1 MEFGLFIGG
10 WVPDYLD
17 GRNDAYEHERLINE
31 TRIAEAGDRSNWK
44 YVWVTEHHFL
54 AEYSHISANEIVMPH
69 ILART
74 ERIRVAS
81 GIINVTPPVNHPA
94 RIAERVAMLDH
105 LSGGRFD
112 FGTGRGSSTTEQ
124 AGFGITDPDLT
135 KEMFDEV
142 MPEFRKM
149 WGQDSYS
156 FDGRFF
162 SMPERNVLPKPY
174 VKPHPPMWVA
184 AGNPDTF
191 EKAAKLG
198 LGVICFTG
206 GNPEKMRPLVELYKE
221 TIKDADPVGD
231 YVNDNVA
238 ISTSFMCLEDGD
250 AARDWMTKSRN
261 GRQQSLVFKYLDTFP
276 KPPGIP
282 EWPERDPRP
291 HARAA
296 GHRPPEGRLHRRH
309 PRRLRR
315 GAREVGGH
323 RRRPAHHGPHRQRVA
338 LRARRGVAS
347 SCSATRSSP
356 SSTPTLRPAPPASA
370 ARPASASASPD
381 PTTTITAVRR
391 VWTQSRIPPRFPS

>member
-17 GRNDAYEHERLINE
+17 RRDDGAEHERLVDE
-31 TRIAEAGDRSNWK
+31 TRIAEAGDRSGWR

-54 AEYSHISANEIVMPH
+54 TEYSHISANEVVIPH
-69 ILART
+69 ILAKT

-124 AGFGITDPDLT
+124 AGFGITDPELT
-135 KEMFDEV
+135 KDMFDEV

-149 WGQDSYS
+149 WSQDSYS
-156 FDGRFF
+156 FEGRYFC
-162 SMPERNVLPKPY
+162 MPARNVLPKPY

-184 AGNPDTF
+184 AGNPETF
-191 EKAAKLG
+191 EKAGRLG

-206 GNPEKMRPLVELYKE
+206 GSPERMKPLVDVYK
-221 TIKDADPVGD
+221 TAIQDAEPVGD

-238 ISTSFMCLEDGD
+238 ITTSFLCLEDGD
-250 AARDWMTKSRN
+250 VARDWMTRSRN

-276 KPPGIP
+276 KPPGVP
-282 EWPERDPRP
+282 DWPE
-291 HARAA
+291 
-296 GHRPPEGRLHRRH
+296 EI
-309 PRRLRR
+309 
-315 GAREVGGH
+315 
-323 RRRPAHHGPHRQRVA
+323 
-338 LRARRGVAS
+338 
-347 SCSATRSSP
+347 
-356 SSTPTLRPAPPASA
+356 
-370 ARPASASASPD
+370 PD
-381 PTTTITAVRR
+381 PTLEELAAGAARGTAIVGTPDDCAEALEKWTATGADQVVMGPTGTTYPYEVVEEAVELFGTKVIPQFDDTSSEARAVRFR
-391 VWTQSRIPPRFPS
+391 REAAERLGV

>member
-54 AEYSHISANEIVMPH
+54 TEYSHISANEVVMPH

-74 ERIRVAS
+74 DRIRVAS

-149 WGQDSYS
+149 WSQDSYS

-250 AARDWMTKSRN
+250 AARDWMTRSRN

-282 EWPERDPRP
+282 EWPNEIPDPTLEQLAIGREKGASIVGTP
-291 HARAA
+291 DDCAEVLQKWQAIGVDQLIMGPTGSTWPYELVEESVELLGNKVIPQFDREPNEARAA
-296 GHRPPEGRLHRRH
+296 RFRREAGERLG
-309 PRRLRR
+309 L
-315 GAREVGGH
+315 
-323 RRRPAHHGPHRQRVA
+323 
-338 LRARRGVAS
+338 
-347 SCSATRSSP
+347 T
-356 SSTPTLRPAPPASA
+356 
-370 ARPASASASPD
+370 
-381 PTTTITAVRR
+381 
-391 VWTQSRIPPRFPS
+391 

>member
-17 GRNDAYEHERLINE
+17 GRNDAWEHERLMNE
-31 TRIAEAGDRSNWK
+31 VRIAEAGDRTNWK

-54 AEYSHISANEIVMPH
+54 TEYSHISASEIVMPH

-149 WGQDSYS
+149 WSQDSYS

-162 SMPERNVLPKPY
+162 SMPERNVLPKPH

-191 EKAAKLG
+191 EKAGRLG

-206 GNPEKMRPLVELYKE
+206 GSPEKMKGLVEIYKE
-221 TIKDADPVGD
+221 AVAHADPVGD

-250 AARDWMTKSRN
+250 AARRHMTTSRN

-282 EWPERDPRP
+282 DWPE
-291 HARAA
+291 
-296 GHRPPEGRLHRRH
+296 EI
-309 PRRLRR
+309 
-315 GAREVGGH
+315 
-323 RRRPAHHGPHRQRVA
+323 
-338 LRARRGVAS
+338 
-347 SCSATRSSP
+347 
-356 SSTPTLRPAPPASA
+356 
-370 ARPASASASPD
+370 PD
-381 PTTTITAVRR
+381 PTLEQLEVGFQKGTSIVGNPDDCAEALEKWRAIGVDQLIMGPTGSAWPYELVEESVELLGTKVIPQFDTEPEARAVGFRR
-391 VWTQSRIPPRFPS
+391 QAAERLGLV

>member
-17 GRNDAYEHERLINE
+17 RRDDAWEHERLMNE
-31 TRIAEAGDRSNWK
+31 VRIAEAGDRSSWK

-54 AEYSHISANEIVMPH
+54 TEYSHISASEIVMPH

-149 WGQDSYS
+149 WSQDSYS

-162 SMPERNVLPKPY
+162 SMPERNVLPKPH

-191 EKAAKLG
+191 EKAGRLG

-206 GNPEKMRPLVELYKE
+206 GSPEKMKGLVEIYKE
-221 TIKDADPVGD
+221 AVADADPVGD

-250 AARDWMTKSRN
+250 AARQHMTSSRN

-276 KPPGIP
+276 KPPGVP
-282 EWPERDPRP
+282 DWPTEI
-291 HARAA
+291 
-296 GHRPPEGRLHRRH
+296 
-309 PRRLRR
+309 
-315 GAREVGGH
+315 
-323 RRRPAHHGPHRQRVA
+323 
-338 LRARRGVAS
+338 
-347 SCSATRSSP
+347 
-356 SSTPTLRPAPPASA
+356 
-370 ARPASASASPD
+370 PD
-381 PTTTITAVRR
+381 PTLEQLEVGFQKGTSIVGNPDDCAEALEKWRAIGVDQLIMGPTGSAWPYELVEESVELLGTKVIPQFDSDPEARAVRFR
-391 VWTQSRIPPRFPS
+391 HEAAQRLGLA

>member
-112 FGTGRGSSTTEQ
+112 FGTGRGSSSTEQ
-124 AGFGITDPDLT
+124 GGFGITDPELT

-149 WGQDSYS
+149 WSQDRYS

-191 EKAAKLG
+191 EKAGKLG

-206 GNPEKMRPLVELYKE
+206 GSPEKMKGLVEVYKE
-221 TIKDADPVGD
+221 AIKDADPVGD
-231 YVNDNVA
+231 FVNDNVA
-238 ISTSFMCLEDGD
+238 ITTSFMCLEDGD
-250 AARDWMTKSRN
+250 AARQAMTTSRN

-276 KPPGIP
+276 KPPGVPDWPVEIP
-282 EWPERDPRP
+282 DPTLEDLAVGFAKGTSIVGNPDDCAEALQKWQGIGVDQLIMGPTGSAWPYELVEESVELLGNKVIPQFDTDPE
-291 HARAA
+291 ARAA
-296 GHRPPEGRLHRRH
+296 RFRREAGERLG
-309 PRRLRR
+309 L
-315 GAREVGGH
+315 
-323 RRRPAHHGPHRQRVA
+323 
-338 LRARRGVAS
+338 
-347 SCSATRSSP
+347 T
-356 SSTPTLRPAPPASA
+356 
-370 ARPASASASPD
+370 
-381 PTTTITAVRR
+381 
-391 VWTQSRIPPRFPS
+391 

>member
-17 GRNDAYEHERLINE
+17 GRDDAAEHERLIDE
-31 TRIAEAGDRSNWK
+31 TRIAIAGDRSNWK

-54 AEYSHISANEIVMPH
+54 TEYSHISASEIVMPH
-69 ILART
+69 ILAKT

-112 FGTGRGSSTTEQ
+112 FGTGRGSSSTEQ
-124 AGFGITDPDLT
+124 GGFGITDPDLT

-149 WGQDSYS
+149 WSQDSYS

-191 EKAAKLG
+191 EKAGKLG

-206 GNPEKMRPLVELYKE
+206 GSPEKMKPLVDVYKE
-221 TIKDADPVGD
+221 AIADADPVGD
-231 YVNDNVA
+231 FVNDNVA
-238 ISTSFMCLEDGD
+238 ITTSFMCLEDGD
-250 AARDWMTKSRN
+250 AARDWMTRSRN

-276 KPPGIP
+276 KPPGVPDWPVEIP
-282 EWPERDPRP
+282 DPTLEQLAAGAEKGTSIVGTPDECAEILQKWEAIGVDQLIMGPTGSTYPYDVVEEAVELFGNKVIPQFDKDPE
-291 HARAA
+291 ARAA
-296 GHRPPEGRLHRRH
+296 KFRREA
-309 PRRLRR
+309 
-315 GAREVGGH
+315 GAKR
-323 RRRPAHHGPHRQRVA
+323 
-338 LRARRGVAS
+338 
-347 SCSATRSSP
+347 
-356 SSTPTLRPAPPASA
+356 
-370 ARPASASASPD
+370 
-381 PTTTITAVRR
+381 
-391 VWTQSRIPPRFPS
+391 

>member
-74 ERIRVAS
+74 DRIRVAS

-124 AGFGITDPDLT
+124 GGFGIDDPDLT

-221 TIKDADPVGD
+221 TVKDADPVGD

-282 EWPERDPRP
+282 EWPNEIPDPTLEQLAIGREKGSAIVGTP
-291 HARAA
+291 DDCAEVLQKWEAIGVDQLIMGPTGSAWPYELVEESVELLGNKVIPQFDKDPEARAA
-296 GHRPPEGRLHRRH
+296 KFRREAGERLG
-309 PRRLRR
+309 L
-315 GAREVGGH
+315 
-323 RRRPAHHGPHRQRVA
+323 
-338 LRARRGVAS
+338 
-347 SCSATRSSP
+347 T
-356 SSTPTLRPAPPASA
+356 
-370 ARPASASASPD
+370 
-381 PTTTITAVRR
+381 
-391 VWTQSRIPPRFPS
+391 

>member
-17 GRNDAYEHERLINE
+17 GRNDAYEHERLMNE
-31 TRIAEAGDRSNWK
+31 VRIAEAGDRTNWK

-124 AGFGITDPDLT
+124 AGFGITDPELT
-135 KEMFDEV
+135 KDMFDEV

-149 WGQDSYS
+149 WSQDSYS
-156 FDGRFF
+156 FDGKFF

-191 EKAAKLG
+191 EKAGRLG

-206 GNPEKMRPLVELYKE
+206 GSPEKMRPLVQIYKE
-221 TIKDADPVGD
+221 AVAKAEPVGD
-231 YVNDNVA
+231 FVNDNVA

-276 KPPGIP
+276 RPPGIP
-282 EWPERDPRP
+282 EWPIEIPDPTLEQLAIGREKGTSIVGTP
-291 HARAA
+291 DDCAEVLQKWQDIGVDQLIMGPTGSAWPYELVEESVELLGTKVIPQFDTDPEARAA
-296 GHRPPEGRLHRRH
+296 RFRREAGE
-309 PRRLRR
+309 RMGL
-315 GAREVGGH
+315 A
-323 RRRPAHHGPHRQRVA
+323 
-338 LRARRGVAS
+338 
-347 SCSATRSSP
+347 
-356 SSTPTLRPAPPASA
+356 
-370 ARPASASASPD
+370 
-381 PTTTITAVRR
+381 
-391 VWTQSRIPPRFPS
+391 

>member
-17 GRNDAYEHERLINE
+17 GRDDAAEHARLVDE

-54 AEYSHISANEIVMPH
+54 AEYSHISANEVVMPH

-149 WGQDSYS
+149 WSQDHYS

-184 AGNPDTF
+184 AGNPETF

-206 GNPEKMRPLVELYKE
+206 GSPEKMKPLVDLYKE
-221 TIKDADPVGD
+221 TVKDADPVGD
-231 YVNDNVA
+231 YVNDNIA
-238 ISTSFMCLEDGD
+238 ITTSFMCLEDGD

-276 KPPGIP
+276 KPPGVPDWPIEIP
-282 EWPERDPRP
+282 DPTLEQLAVGAEKGTSIVGTP
-291 HARAA
+291 DECAEILQKWTAIGVDQLIMGPTGSAYPYEVVEETVELFGTKVIPQFDTSPDEARAA
-296 GHRPPEGRLHRRH
+296 RFRRE
-309 PRRLRR
+309 
-315 GAREVGGH
+315 A
-323 RRRPAHHGPHRQRVA
+323 
-338 LRARRGVAS
+338 
-347 SCSATRSSP
+347 
-356 SSTPTLRPAPPASA
+356 A
-370 ARPASASASPD
+370 ARLGLS
-381 PTTTITAVRR
+381 
-391 VWTQSRIPPRFPS
+391 

>member
-17 GRNDAYEHERLINE
+17 GRDDAHEHERLLNE

-54 AEYSHISANEIVMPH
+54 AEYSHISANEVVMPH

-149 WGQDSYS
+149 WSQDSYS

-191 EKAAKLG
+191 EKAGRLG

-206 GNPEKMRPLVELYKE
+206 GSPEKMRPLVEIYKE
-221 TIKDADPVGD
+221 AVAHAEPVGD

-250 AARDWMTKSRN
+250 AARDWMTRSRN

-282 EWPERDPRP
+282 EWPEEIPDPTLEQLAAGREKGTSIVGTP
-291 HARAA
+291 DECAEVLQKWEAIGVDQLIMGPTGSAWPYELVEESVELLGQKVIPQFDADPEARAA
-296 GHRPPEGRLHRRH
+296 RFRREAGERLG
-309 PRRLRR
+309 L
-315 GAREVGGH
+315 A
-323 RRRPAHHGPHRQRVA
+323 
-338 LRARRGVAS
+338 
-347 SCSATRSSP
+347 
-356 SSTPTLRPAPPASA
+356 
-370 ARPASASASPD
+370 
-381 PTTTITAVRR
+381 
-391 VWTQSRIPPRFPS
+391 

>member
-1 MEFGLFIGG
+1 MSMEFGLFIGG
-10 WVPDYLD
+10 WVPGYLD
-17 GRNDAYEHERLINE
+17 GRDDAYEHQRLIDE

-54 AEYSHISANEIVMPH
+54 AEYSHISANEVVMPH

-149 WGQDSYS
+149 WAQDSYR

-206 GNPEKMRPLVELYKE
+206 GSPEKMRPLVEIYKE

-231 YVNDNVA
+231 FINDNVA

-250 AARDWMTKSRN
+250 AARDWMTESRN

-282 EWPERDPRP
+282 EWPTEIPDPTLEQLEIGREKGASIVGTP
-291 HARAA
+291 DECAEVLQKWEAIGVDQLIMGPTGSAWPYELVEESVELLGNKVIPQFDKDPEARAA
-296 GHRPPEGRLHRRH
+296 RFRREAGEK
-309 PRRLRR
+309 L
-315 GAREVGGH
+315 
-323 RRRPAHHGPHRQRVA
+323 
-338 LRARRGVAS
+338 
-347 SCSATRSSP
+347 
-356 SSTPTLRPAPPASA
+356 
-370 ARPASASASPD
+370 
-381 PTTTITAVRR
+381 
-391 VWTQSRIPPRFPS
+391 

>member
-17 GRNDAYEHERLINE
+17 GRNDAYEHQRLIDE

-112 FGTGRGSSTTEQ
+112 FGTGRGSSSTEQ
-124 AGFGITDPDLT
+124 GGFGITDPELT

-149 WGQDSYS
+149 WSQDTYS

-191 EKAAKLG
+191 EKAGRLG

-206 GNPEKMRPLVELYKE
+206 GSPEKMKGLVEVYKE
-221 TIKDADPVGD
+221 AIQHAEPVGD

-238 ISTSFMCLEDGD
+238 ITTSFMCLEDGD
-250 AARDWMTKSRN
+250 AARAAMTTSRN

-276 KPPGIP
+276 KPPGVP
-282 EWPERDPRP
+282 EWPIEIPDPTLEDLAVGFAKGTSIVGNP
-291 HARAA
+291 DDCAEALQKWQGIGVDQLIMGPTGSTWPYELVEESVELLGNKVIPQFDTDPEARAA
-296 GHRPPEGRLHRRH
+296 RFRREAGERLG
-309 PRRLRR
+309 L
-315 GAREVGGH
+315 
-323 RRRPAHHGPHRQRVA
+323 
-338 LRARRGVAS
+338 
-347 SCSATRSSP
+347 T
-356 SSTPTLRPAPPASA
+356 
-370 ARPASASASPD
+370 
-381 PTTTITAVRR
+381 
-391 VWTQSRIPPRFPS
+391 

>member
-1 MEFGLFIGG
+1 MSMEFGLFIGG

-17 GRNDAYEHERLINE
+17 GRNDAYEHERLLNE
-31 TRIAEAGDRSNWK
+31 TRVAEAGDRSGWK

-54 AEYSHISANEIVMPH
+54 AEYSHISANEVVMPH

-74 ERIRVAS
+74 NRIRVGS

-124 AGFGITDPDLT
+124 AGFGITDPDST

-142 MPEFRKM
+142 MPEFAKM

-162 SMPERNVLPKPY
+162 SMPERNVLPKPHI
-174 VKPHPPMWVA
+174 KPHPPMWVA
-184 AGNPDTF
+184 AGNPETF

-206 GNPEKMRPLVELYKE
+206 GSPERMRPLVETYKE
-221 TIKDADPVGD
+221 HIADADPVGD

-238 ISTSFMCLEDGD
+238 ITTNFMCLEDGD
-250 AARDWMTKSRN
+250 AARDWMTHSRN

-276 KPPGIP
+276 KPSGIP
-282 EWPERDPRP
+282 EWPAEI
-291 HARAA
+291 
-296 GHRPPEGRLHRRH
+296 
-309 PRRLRR
+309 
-315 GAREVGGH
+315 
-323 RRRPAHHGPHRQRVA
+323 
-338 LRARRGVAS
+338 
-347 SCSATRSSP
+347 
-356 SSTPTLRPAPPASA
+356 
-370 ARPASASASPD
+370 PD
-381 PTTTITAVRR
+381 PTLEQLEVGVAKGASIVGTPDECVEALAKWDEIGVDQLIMGPTGSAYPYALVEETVELFGEKVIPKFDSDPGECRAERFRR
-391 VWTQSRIPPRFPS
+391 EAAERLGVA

>member
-1 MEFGLFIGG
+1 
-10 WVPDYLD
+10 
-17 GRNDAYEHERLINE
+17 
-31 TRIAEAGDRSNWK
+31 
-44 YVWVTEHHFL
+44 VWVTEHHFL
-54 AEYSHISANEIVMPH
+54 AEYSHISANEVVMPH

-149 WGQDSYS
+149 WAQDSYR

-206 GNPEKMRPLVELYKE
+206 GSPEKMRPLVEIYKE

-231 YVNDNVA
+231 FINDNVA

-282 EWPERDPRP
+282 EWPTEIPDPTLEQLEIGREKGASIVGTP
-291 HARAA
+291 DECAEVLQKWEAIGVDQLIMGPTGSAWPYELVEESVELLGNKVIPQFDKDPEARAA
-296 GHRPPEGRLHRRH
+296 RFRREAGEQ
-309 PRRLRR
+309 L
-315 GAREVGGH
+315 
-323 RRRPAHHGPHRQRVA
+323 
-338 LRARRGVAS
+338 
-347 SCSATRSSP
+347 
-356 SSTPTLRPAPPASA
+356 
-370 ARPASASASPD
+370 
-381 PTTTITAVRR
+381 
-391 VWTQSRIPPRFPS
+391 

>member
-17 GRNDAYEHERLINE
+17 GRDDAWEHERLMNE
-31 TRIAEAGDRSNWK
+31 VRVAEAGDRTNWR

-54 AEYSHISANEIVMPH
+54 TEYSHISASEIVMPH

-149 WGQDSYS
+149 WSQDSYA
-156 FDGRFF
+156 FEGRFF
-162 SMPERNVLPKPY
+162 SMPERNVLPKPH

-191 EKAAKLG
+191 EKAGRLG

-206 GNPEKMRPLVELYKE
+206 GSPDKMRGLVEIYKE
-221 TIKDADPVGD
+221 AVADADPVGD

-250 AARDWMTKSRN
+250 AARRHMTSSRN

-282 EWPERDPRP
+282 DWPE
-291 HARAA
+291 
-296 GHRPPEGRLHRRH
+296 EI
-309 PRRLRR
+309 
-315 GAREVGGH
+315 
-323 RRRPAHHGPHRQRVA
+323 
-338 LRARRGVAS
+338 
-347 SCSATRSSP
+347 
-356 SSTPTLRPAPPASA
+356 
-370 ARPASASASPD
+370 PD
-381 PTTTITAVRR
+381 PTLEQLEVGFRKGTSIVGNPDDCAEALERWRAIGVDQLIMGPTGSAWPYELVEESVELLGTKVIPQFDTEPEARAVRFR
-391 VWTQSRIPPRFPS
+391 REAAERLGLG

>member
-17 GRNDAYEHERLINE
+17 GRDDGAEHERLLNE

-54 AEYSHISANEIVMPH
+54 TEYSHISANEVVMPH

-112 FGTGRGSSTTEQ
+112 FGTGRGSSSTEQ
-124 AGFGITDPDLT
+124 GGFGITDPELT

-149 WGQDSYS
+149 WSQDRYS

-184 AGNPDTF
+184 AGNPETF

-206 GNPEKMRPLVELYKE
+206 GSPEKMRPLVDLYKE

-238 ISTSFMCLEDGD
+238 ITTSFMCLEDGD
-250 AARDWMTKSRN
+250 AARGWMTRSRN

-282 EWPERDPRP
+282 DWPAEIPDPTLEQLAAGAEKGTSIVGTPDECAEILAKWDAIGVDQLIMGPTGSTYPYDVVEETVELFGTKVIP
-291 HARAA
+291 HFDTDPEARAA
-296 GHRPPEGRLHRRH
+296 RFRRDAAERLG
-309 PRRLRR
+309 L
-315 GAREVGGH
+315 
-323 RRRPAHHGPHRQRVA
+323 
-338 LRARRGVAS
+338 
-347 SCSATRSSP
+347 T
-356 SSTPTLRPAPPASA
+356 
-370 ARPASASASPD
+370 
-381 PTTTITAVRR
+381 
-391 VWTQSRIPPRFPS
+391 

>member
-10 WVPDYLD
+10 WVPDYLE
-17 GRNDAYEHERLINE
+17 GRDDDAEHRRLVDE
-31 TRIAEAGDRSNWK
+31 TRVAEVGDRNNWK

-54 AEYSHISANEIVMPH
+54 TEYSHISANEVVMPY
-69 ILART
+69 IAART
-74 ERIRVAS
+74 EKIRVCS

-124 AGFGITDPDLT
+124 GGFGIDDPDLT

-149 WGQDSYS
+149 WSQDSYS

-191 EKAAKLG
+191 EKAARLG

-206 GNPEKMRPLVELYKE
+206 GSPEKMKPLIDLYKE
-221 TIKDADPVGD
+221 TIKDADPVGE

-238 ISTSFMCLEDGD
+238 IATSFLCLEDGD
-250 AARDWMTKSRN
+250 AARDWMTRSRN

-282 EWPERDPRP
+282 DWPTEI
-291 HARAA
+291 
-296 GHRPPEGRLHRRH
+296 
-309 PRRLRR
+309 
-315 GAREVGGH
+315 
-323 RRRPAHHGPHRQRVA
+323 
-338 LRARRGVAS
+338 
-347 SCSATRSSP
+347 
-356 SSTPTLRPAPPASA
+356 
-370 ARPASASASPD
+370 PD
-381 PTTTITAVRR
+381 PTHEQLAAGFEKGTSIVGTPDECIEALQKWDDVGVDQLIMGPTGSTYPFELVEETVELFGTKVIPHFDSDPEPRSARHRR
-391 VWTQSRIPPRFPS
+391 VAGERAHAVT

>member
-10 WVPDYLD
+10 WVPDYLE
-17 GRNDAYEHERLINE
+17 GRDDAAEHARLIDE
-31 TRIAEAGDRSNWK
+31 TRIAEAGDRSGWK

-54 AEYSHISANEIVMPH
+54 TEYSHISASEIVMPH

-149 WGQDSYS
+149 WSQDAYS

-162 SMPERNVLPKPY
+162 SMPERNVLPKPH

-191 EKAAKLG
+191 EKAGRLG

-206 GNPEKMRPLVELYKE
+206 GSPEKMKGLVEIYKE
-221 TIKDADPVGD
+221 AVADADPVGD
-231 YVNDNVA
+231 FVNDNVA

-250 AARDWMTKSRN
+250 AARQHMTTSRN

-282 EWPERDPRP
+282 DWPTEI
-291 HARAA
+291 
-296 GHRPPEGRLHRRH
+296 
-309 PRRLRR
+309 
-315 GAREVGGH
+315 
-323 RRRPAHHGPHRQRVA
+323 
-338 LRARRGVAS
+338 
-347 SCSATRSSP
+347 
-356 SSTPTLRPAPPASA
+356 
-370 ARPASASASPD
+370 PD
-381 PTTTITAVRR
+381 PTLEQLEAGFQKGTSIVGNPDDCAEALEKWRAIGVDQLIMGPTGSAWPYELVEESVELLGTKVIPQFDTDPEARAVRFR
-391 VWTQSRIPPRFPS
+391 REAAARLGLA

>member
-17 GRNDAYEHERLINE
+17 GRDDEAEHVRLLDE

-54 AEYSHISANEIVMPH
+54 TEYSHISANEVVMPH

-124 AGFGITDPDLT
+124 GGFGITDPDVT

-149 WGQDSYS
+149 WSQDSYS

-206 GNPEKMRPLVELYKE
+206 GSPEKMKPLVDVYKE
-221 TIKDADPVGD
+221 AIADADPVGD
-231 YVNDNVA
+231 FVNDNVA
-238 ISTSFMCLEDGD
+238 ITTSFMCLEDGD
-250 AARDWMTKSRN
+250 AARDWMTRSRN

-276 KPPGIP
+276 KPPGVPDWPVEIP
-282 EWPERDPRP
+282 DPTLEQLAAGAEKGTSIVGTPDECAEILQKWEHIGVDQLIMGPTGSTYPYEVVEEAVELFGNKVIPQFDKDPE
-291 HARAA
+291 ARAA
-296 GHRPPEGRLHRRH
+296 KFRREAGSK
-309 PRRLRR
+309 L
-315 GAREVGGH
+315 
-323 RRRPAHHGPHRQRVA
+323 
-338 LRARRGVAS
+338 
-347 SCSATRSSP
+347 
-356 SSTPTLRPAPPASA
+356 
-370 ARPASASASPD
+370 
-381 PTTTITAVRR
+381 
-391 VWTQSRIPPRFPS
+391 

>member
-54 AEYSHISANEIVMPH
+54 TEYSHISASEVVMPH

-112 FGTGRGSSTTEQ
+112 FGTGRGSSSTEQ
-124 AGFGITDPDLT
+124 GGFGITDPDLT

-149 WGQDSYS
+149 WSQDSYS

-191 EKAAKLG
+191 EKAGRLG

-206 GNPEKMRPLVELYKE
+206 GSPEKMKGLVDVYKE
-221 TIKDADPVGD
+221 AIKDADPVGD

-238 ISTSFMCLEDGD
+238 ITTSFMCLEDGD
-250 AARDWMTKSRN
+250 AARAAMTTSRN

-276 KPPGIP
+276 KPPGVPDWPTEIP
-282 EWPERDPRP
+282 DPTLDDLKVGFEKGTSIVGNPDDCAEALQKWQDIGVDQLIMGPTGSAWPYELVEESVELLGNKVIPQFDTSPEE
-291 HARAA
+291 ARAA
-296 GHRPPEGRLHRRH
+296 RFRREAGERL
-309 PRRLRR
+309 
-315 GAREVGGH
+315 
-323 RRRPAHHGPHRQRVA
+323 
-338 LRARRGVAS
+338 
-347 SCSATRSSP
+347 
-356 SSTPTLRPAPPASA
+356 
-370 ARPASASASPD
+370 
-381 PTTTITAVRR
+381 
-391 VWTQSRIPPRFPS
+391 

>member
-54 AEYSHISANEIVMPH
+54 TEYSHISANEVVMPH

-74 ERIRVAS
+74 DRIRVAS

-149 WGQDSYS
+149 WSQDSYS

-174 VKPHPPMWVA
+174 IKPHPPMWVA

-221 TIKDADPVGD
+221 TIKDAEPVGD

-250 AARDWMTKSRN
+250 AARDWMTRSRN

-282 EWPERDPRP
+282 EWPNEIPDPTLEQLAIGREKGASIVGTP
-291 HARAA
+291 DDCAEVLQKWEAIGVDQLIMGPTGSTWPYELVEESVELLGNKVIPQFDREPDEARAA
-296 GHRPPEGRLHRRH
+296 RFRREAGERLG
-309 PRRLRR
+309 L
-315 GAREVGGH
+315 
-323 RRRPAHHGPHRQRVA
+323 
-338 LRARRGVAS
+338 S
-347 SCSATRSSP
+347 
-356 SSTPTLRPAPPASA
+356 
-370 ARPASASASPD
+370 
-381 PTTTITAVRR
+381 
-391 VWTQSRIPPRFPS
+391 

>member
-1 MEFGLFIGG
+1 
-10 WVPDYLD
+10 
-17 GRNDAYEHERLINE
+17 
-31 TRIAEAGDRSNWK
+31 
-44 YVWVTEHHFL
+44 
-54 AEYSHISANEIVMPH
+54 MPH

-149 WGQDSYS
+149 WSQDSYS

-191 EKAAKLG
+191 EKAGKLG

-206 GNPEKMRPLVELYKE
+206 GSPAKMQPLVELYKE
-221 TIKDADPVGD
+221 AVASADPVGD

-250 AARDWMTKSRN
+250 AARDWMTRSRN

-282 EWPERDPRP
+282 EWPEEIPDPTLEQLAAGREKGTSIVGTP
-291 HARAA
+291 DDCAEVLEKWRAIGVDQLIMGPTGSTYPYEVVEESVELLGTKVIPSFDPEPEARAA
-296 GHRPPEGRLHRRH
+296 RFRREAAERL
-309 PRRLRR
+309 
-315 GAREVGGH
+315 
-323 RRRPAHHGPHRQRVA
+323 
-338 LRARRGVAS
+338 GVA
-347 SCSATRSSP
+347 
-356 SSTPTLRPAPPASA
+356 
-370 ARPASASASPD
+370 
-381 PTTTITAVRR
+381 
-391 VWTQSRIPPRFPS
+391 

>member
-1 MEFGLFIGG
+1 VGAVEFGLFIGG

-17 GRNDAYEHERLINE
+17 GRNDAWEHERLMNE
-31 TRIAEAGDRSNWK
+31 VRIAEAGDRTNWK

-54 AEYSHISANEIVMPH
+54 TEYSHISASEIVMPH

-149 WGQDSYS
+149 WSQDSYS

-162 SMPERNVLPKPY
+162 SMPERNVLPKPH

-191 EKAAKLG
+191 EKAGRLG

-206 GNPEKMRPLVELYKE
+206 GSPEKMKGLVEIYKE
-221 TIKDADPVGD
+221 AVAHADPVGD

-250 AARDWMTKSRN
+250 AARRHMTTSRN

-282 EWPERDPRP
+282 DWPE
-291 HARAA
+291 
-296 GHRPPEGRLHRRH
+296 EI
-309 PRRLRR
+309 
-315 GAREVGGH
+315 
-323 RRRPAHHGPHRQRVA
+323 
-338 LRARRGVAS
+338 
-347 SCSATRSSP
+347 
-356 SSTPTLRPAPPASA
+356 
-370 ARPASASASPD
+370 PD
-381 PTTTITAVRR
+381 PTLEQLEVGFQKGTSIVGNPDDCAEALEKWRAIGVDQLIMGPTGSAWPYELVEESVELLGTKVIPQFDTEPEARAVGFRR
-391 VWTQSRIPPRFPS
+391 QAAERLGLV